1 MCADVVK
8 GASVQSDG
16 LLRSSQ
22 TDLELEKVSF
32 SKLFTLESKIEK
44 AALMEHRWTGDIGGR
59 GGGGGGG
66 KGEVGGG
73 RGQAGGVHEEEA
85 KPRCPT
91 TSQWNYS
98 SLSALICICESSA
111 AKCICTFKLIHIL
124 TLFSV
129 S

>member
-22 TDLELEKVSF
+22 TDLELENVSF

-66 KGEVGGG
+66 GGKGEVGGG
-73 RGQAGGVHEEEA
+73 RGSGGWG
-85 KPRCPT
+85 
-91 TSQWNYS
+91 S
-98 SLSALICICESSA
+98 
-111 AKCICTFKLIHIL
+111 
-124 TLFSV
+124 
-129 S
+129 

>member
-8 GASVQSDG
+8 GASVQSNG

-59 GGGGGGG
+59 GGGGGG

-73 RGQAGGVHEEEA
+73 RGLGGWGE
-85 KPRCPT
+85 
-91 TSQWNYS
+91 
-98 SLSALICICESSA
+98 
-111 AKCICTFKLIHIL
+111 
-124 TLFSV
+124 
-129 S
+129 